1 MQVQSAA
8 VKRQSEADKRP
19 DKSVL
24 FLFGVFFST
33 SLLMFMLPSSGT
45 SAVDFFFYIRDQ
57 VCVDQCKK
65 PPLDLYCLTRA
76 THYVE

>member
-24 FLFGVFFST
+24 FLGCFFSPT
-33 SLLMFMLPSSGT
+33 SLLMFLLPSSGT
-45 SAVDFFFYIRDQ
+45 GAVDFFFYIRDQ

-65 PPLDLYCLTRA
+65 PPVDLYCLTRA
-76 THYVE
+76 THYVV

>member
-24 FLFGVFFST
+24 FLFGLFFFPTT
-33 SLLMFMLPSSGT
+33 SLLMFLLPSSGT
-45 SAVDFFFYIRDQ
+45 GAVDFFFFYIRDQ
-57 VCVDQCKK
+57 IRVDQCKK
-65 PPLDLYCLTRA
+65 PPLDLYCLT
-76 THYVE
+76 